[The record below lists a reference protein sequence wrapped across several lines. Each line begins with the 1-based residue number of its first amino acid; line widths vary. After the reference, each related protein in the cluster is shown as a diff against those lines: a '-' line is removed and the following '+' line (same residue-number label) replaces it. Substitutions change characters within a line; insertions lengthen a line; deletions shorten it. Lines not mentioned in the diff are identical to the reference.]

1 MNPDTLTFA
10 DTGLA
15 RKITKD
21 AYPDAKQ
28 ITLIEHGYD
37 NIVVLVDD
45 LYALRFP
52 RNKDAYARSQYEKQV
67 LQHLETLET
76 ISVPKILGEHAN
88 PPYLLTSF
96 VKGEHLS
103 PNDINTFPLALQQ
116 ELGETVATFAYAM
129 HTAFSVEEARQA
141 RKDLRLDEGTE
152 EPWNVFFER
161 LLADSAPLTPEQDEV
176 AKEYYKKWK
185 QANADSPLV
194 VVHDDLHTENM
205 LFKGQHLCGILDF
218 GDTNIGTAEQELR
231 QLYRIN
237 ETVLSAAAD
246 KYSDLSGRR
255 LDIEATKIWA
265 IMQELAVY
273 TEQLLAKN
281 TSHPSFIRAAKN
293 LDMWLATD
301 MWGKGLVNLSKTS
314 SYQ

>member
-1 MNPDTLTFA
+1 MNPDSLTFA
-10 DTGLA
+10 DIHLA
-15 RKITKD
+15 QKITKD

-28 ITLIEHGYD
+28 ITLIKHGYD

-52 RNKDAYARSQYEKQV
+52 RNQDAYARSQYEKQV

-116 ELGETVATFAYAM
+116 ELGETVAIFAYTM
-129 HTAFSVEEARQA
+129 HTAFSVGEARQA
-141 RKDLRLDEGTE
+141 REDLRLDEGAE
-152 EPWNVFFER
+152 EPWNIFFER
-161 LLADSAPLTPEQDEV
+161 LLAGSTPLTPEQDAL
-176 AKEYYKKWK
+176 AKEHYQKWK

-194 VVHDDLHTENM
+194 IVHDDLHTENM
-205 LFKGQHLCGILDF
+205 LFKDQHLCGILDF
-218 GDTNIGTAEQELR
+218 GDTNIGTAEQDLR

-237 ETVLSAAAD
+237 ETVLNAAAD
-246 KYSDLSGRR
+246 KYSELSGRR
-255 LDIEATKIWA
+255 LDIEAAKTWA
-265 IMQELAVY
+265 IMQELSVY

-301 MWGKGLVNLSKTS
+301 IWGKGLVGIDENS